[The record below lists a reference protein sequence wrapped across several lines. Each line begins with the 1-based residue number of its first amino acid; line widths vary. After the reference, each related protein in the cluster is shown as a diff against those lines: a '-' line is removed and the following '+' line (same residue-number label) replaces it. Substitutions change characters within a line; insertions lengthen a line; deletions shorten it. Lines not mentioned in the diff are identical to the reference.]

1 MAATGKTRG
10 QSLATPTE
18 LVRGELA
25 SCGPYP
31 QKKHTS
37 HGRLQLQASDDTVV
51 VGIAFDSCLLRI
63 LESFS
68 SSSEKFL
75 RSFPAPLALPRA
87 QDAAGR
93 APRKSSS
100 PLVQEVPGGEA
111 RTSSS
116 SCVRFFLICARP
128 RIFSAAAK
136 NEGAQRTL
144 LFGSEAVG
152 PV

>member
-37 HGRLQLQASDDTVV
+37 HGRLQLQASDDIVV

-68 SSSEKFL
+68 SSLEKFL
-75 RSFPAPLALPRA
+75 RSFPAPL
-87 QDAAGR
+87 Q
-93 APRKSSS
+93 
-100 PLVQEVPGGEA
+100 
-111 RTSSS
+111 
-116 SCVRFFLICARP
+116 
-128 RIFSAAAK
+128 
-136 NEGAQRTL
+136 GA
-144 LFGSEAVG
+144 
-152 PV
+152 